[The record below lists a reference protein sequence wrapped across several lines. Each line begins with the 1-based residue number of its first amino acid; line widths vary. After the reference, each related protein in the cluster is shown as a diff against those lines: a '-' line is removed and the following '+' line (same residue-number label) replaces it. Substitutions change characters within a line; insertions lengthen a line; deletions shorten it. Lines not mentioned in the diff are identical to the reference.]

1 MIIPYCPHLSLKIGG
16 MREDDRGRP
25 CPGCPATKHT
35 LRFLIIINDIYIFH
49 IYILIIHYIM
59 QLYNIR
65 VWLASRAEPARE
77 PPSSRAEPS
86 SSAHEMAEPS
96 SVSHQAAPS
105 RAEPSSTRLVSF
117 PALVATA
124 SDNRKRS

>member
-1 MIIPYCPHLSLKIGG
+1 M
-16 MREDDRGRP
+16 
-25 CPGCPATKHT
+25 
-35 LRFLIIINDIYIFH
+35 NDIYIFH

-86 SSAHEMAEPS
+86 SSARESTE
-96 SVSHQAAPS
+96 PS
-105 RAEPSSTRLVSF
+105 RARSGTELHRAELGSARFHPYLPPKFVIIILMHSYILVM
-117 PALVATA
+117 
-124 SDNRKRS
+124 